1 MTRMLS
7 VVSYPLCALLRK
19 SCARRTTENAQLEY
33 RADENAA
40 VAPMNRGPLSRVWFT
55 PTRGASNWLWLSFFV
70 VIIDQATK
78 ALVIAA
84 VKTQDAIALLPIL
97 DIVYLEN
104 TGAAFSILAQASG
117 WQRWFFILL
126 AVGVSLALMIWLRRI
141 RADQTIL
148 AIGLSLV
155 LGGALGNVIDRV
167 IHGFVVDFIYFHW
180 RTWYF
185 PAFNVADTAISIGA
199 GCLLIDAFRESG
211 HEKRAPDVR
220 KRTADSGQ

>member
-1 MTRMLS
+1 MSSSLS
-7 VVSYPLCALLRK
+7 K
-19 SCARRTTENAQLEY
+19 
-33 RADENAA
+33 
-40 VAPMNRGPLSRVWFT
+40 VWFT

-70 VIIDQATK
+70 VILDQATK
-78 ALVIAA
+78 ALVVGT

-126 AVGVSLALMIWLRRI
+126 ALGVSLALMIWLRRI
-141 RADQTIL
+141 RADQTLL
-148 AIGLSLV
+148 AVGLSLV

-167 IHGFVVDFIYFHW
+167 LHGYVVDFIFFHW

-185 PAFNVADTAISIGA
+185 PAFNLADTAISIGA
-199 GCLLIDAFRESG
+199 GCLLLDAFRESG
-211 HEKRAPDVR
+211 NEK
-220 KRTADSGQ
+220 KRIADSG

>member
-1 MTRMLS
+1 MSNNTLS
-7 VVSYPLCALLRK
+7 K
-19 SCARRTTENAQLEY
+19 
-33 RADENAA
+33 
-40 VAPMNRGPLSRVWFT
+40 VWFT

-70 VIIDQATK
+70 VVIDQATK
-78 ALVIAA
+78 ALVVGL
-84 VKTQDAIALLPIL
+84 VKMQNAIQLLPIL

-126 AVGVSLALMIWLRRI
+126 ALAVSLALMIWLRRI

-148 AIGLSLV
+148 AVGLALV
-155 LGGALGNVIDRV
+155 LGGALGNVFDRV

-180 RTWYF
+180 RSWYF
-185 PAFNVADTAISIGA
+185 PAFNIADTAISIGA

-211 HEKRAPDVR
+211 HEKR
-220 KRTADSGQ
+220 TADSGQRTVGGK

>member
-1 MTRMLS
+1 
-7 VVSYPLCALLRK
+7 
-19 SCARRTTENAQLEY
+19 
-33 RADENAA
+33 
-40 VAPMNRGPLSRVWFT
+40 MNSGPLARVWFT

-70 VIIDQATK
+70 VILDQATK
-78 ALVIAA
+78 ALVIGA
-84 VKTQDAIALLPIL
+84 VKMQEAIALLPIL

-126 AVGVSLALMIWLRRI
+126 ALGVSIVLMIWLRRI

-148 AIGLSLV
+148 AVGLSLV
-155 LGGALGNVIDRV
+155 LGGALGNVFDRV
-167 IHGFVVDFIYFHW
+167 IHGYVVDFIYFHW

-185 PAFNVADTAISIGA
+185 PAFNVADSAISIGA

-211 HEKRAPDVR
+211 QEKHSVDERRATL
-220 KRTADSGQ
+220 K